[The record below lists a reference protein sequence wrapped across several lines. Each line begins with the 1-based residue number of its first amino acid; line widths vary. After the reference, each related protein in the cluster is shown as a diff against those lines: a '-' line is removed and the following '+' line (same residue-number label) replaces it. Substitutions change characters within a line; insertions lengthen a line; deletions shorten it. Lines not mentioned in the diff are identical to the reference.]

1 MTDYGPPYGYAVRRN
16 ETCNESLNE
25 IDCANPWADWHNCCP
40 EDTVCGDGGLCCPTD
55 SGCAAPIERNPHC
68 ANNGT
73 WDLYWLDGY
82 FCCDSDTNGYSISG
96 LVFNGSETTGVG
108 CVKGYPS
115 GDYTE
120 VLVPVSYGNE
130 TDTDASSSSATS
142 TPTTSTSQT
151 DSPAATATD
160 LPTSD
165 SSDSSSTN
173 TGAIAGGVVGG
184 VAGAALIL
192 ALIWFLM
199 RRRRKAAAVS
209 GADAVNAHAPLGN
222 AGYGAGPGAGPLPVK
237 EHYAPLAEMENN
249 AVRAELYGD
258 QHGDGGVPHELPAS
272 VPGR

>member
-16 ETCNESLNE
+16 ETCNTARNE
-25 IDCANPWADWHNCCP
+25 VDCANPWADWHNCCP
-40 EDTVCGDGGLCCPTD
+40 EDTICGDGGLCCPTEA
-55 SGCAAPIERNPHC
+55 GCAAPVERDPHC

-82 FCCDSDTNGYSISG
+82 FCCDSETNGFSFSG
-96 LVFNGSETTGVG
+96 LVYNGSQTTGVG
-108 CVKGYPS
+108 CTEGYPS

-130 TDTDASSSSATS
+130 TDTDSSSSS
-142 TPTTSTSQT
+142 TTPSPTTSTSSQT

-160 LPTSD
+160 LPSEG
-165 SSDSSSTN
+165 SSSSSSSTN

-192 ALIWFLM
+192 ALVWFLM
-199 RRRRKAAAVS
+199 RRRRKAAAAAS
-209 GADAVNAHAPLGN
+209 GAEGVNAPVGN
-222 AGYGAGPGAGPLPVK
+222 AGYGAEPLPVK
-237 EHYAPLAEMENN
+237 EQYAPTHPVEMENN

-258 QHGDGGVPHELPAS
+258 QHADGGIPHELPAS